1 MRERRSEKEE
11 EERDKEGT
19 GEREREGMP
28 PRRDLEFNAPR
39 ALGDTTTARPR
50 NAKQCALLGMR
61 PSREAYLAL
70 FGPDE
75 EAECVGKA
83 RGGRHAPSAGPP
95 APASAGD
102 GACGRGGSST
112 PARVAQDASAVLV
125 TERVPLMAR
134 PVLAET
140 SLGATKD
147 EAPQVTWS
155 KRYTKADLAAAKA
168 KPPRAQ
174 GQGAHGT
181 HPLGHRAGGGP
192 PRTVLFRP
200 PCGKGGE

>member
-1 MRERRSEKEE
+1 
-11 EERDKEGT
+11 
-19 GEREREGMP
+19 MP

-39 ALGDTTTARPR
+39 ALGDATTARPK
-50 NAKQCALLGMR
+50 NATQCSLLGMR

-83 RGGRHAPSAGPP
+83 RAGRHAPSAGPP
-95 APASAGD
+95 GPASAGD
-102 GACGRGGSST
+102 GACGGGGNST
-112 PARVAQDASAVLV
+112 PGSVAEDASHMTVLV
-125 TERVPLMAR
+125 TERVSLMAR

-174 GQGAHGT
+174 GQGAPGT
-181 HPLGHRAGGGP
+181 HPLGQRAGGGR